1 MWQDSALQEES
12 AWQEATTSGCGPFI
26 GMDAGFVF
34 LLSCVIDE
42 LDYGLAVVTAQGR
55 VLIANR
61 MARQRWAEPQ
71 SEHQL
76 IDHRLHAREAQADIA
91 LGQALNAAAAGQR
104 RLLCV
109 GDQRHELAAAM
120 IPLGATSAAQRCVL
134 VVYGKCLVCEQLSV
148 DFYARTHGLTDAENR
163 VLAALCAGDTPNTA
177 ARRYGVEVS
186 TIRSQVA
193 SIRHKTQARSI
204 ADLVRKVAVLPPI
217 LTALGRVMH

>member
-1 MWQDSALQEES
+1 MWQDSAPQEES
-12 AWQEATTSGCGPFI
+12 AWQEVTTSVREPFI
-26 GMDAGFVF
+26 GMDTGFVF

-61 MARQRWAEPQ
+61 MARQRWAEPEG
-71 SEHQL
+71 EHQL
-76 IDHRLHAREAQADIA
+76 IGHRLHAREAQADIA

-109 GDQRHELAAAM
+109 GDRQHELAAAM

-163 VLAALCAGDTPNTA
+163 VLAALCAGDTPNAA

-193 SIRHKTQARSI
+193 SIRHKTQASSI

-217 LTALGRVMH
+217 LTALGRVVH

>member
-1 MWQDSALQEES
+1 MWRDSALQEES
-12 AWQEATTSGCGPFI
+12 AWEEVTTSAGKSF
-26 GMDAGFVF
+26 MRMEAGFVA

-42 LDYGLAVVTAQGR
+42 LDYGLAVVTSQGR

-61 MARQRWAEPQ
+61 MARQRWADPDG
-71 SEHQL
+71 EHQL
-76 IDHRLHAREAQADIA
+76 IGSQLHAREAQADMA
-91 LGQALNAAAAGQR
+91 LGQALSAASAGQR
-104 RLLCV
+104 RLLCA

-120 IPLGATSAAQRCVL
+120 IPLGATVAAQRCVL

-163 VLAALCAGDTPNTA
+163 VLAALCAGDTPNSA

-193 SIRHKTQARSI
+193 SIRHKTQASSI

-217 LTALGRVMH
+217 LTALGRMVH